1 VDGEPRPRVW
11 AQKGA
16 RDRLIRWAAG
26 KPEWV
31 VGFCD
36 ECWWSRVSE
45 PNMHAWATAGEP
57 LRLVEKGH
65 QLPKGEPKALACYGL
80 LRNDTG
86 GMLLRFTEGRPV
98 SELTVPFLAWAC
110 EELIAEGKKALL
122 LIWDN
127 ASWHTSAR
135 VRSWIRQHNRAA
147 KASGGVRIVTCCLPT
162 KSPWLNNI
170 EPKWIHGKRAVA
182 EPDRVL
188 EPFEIIERAC
198 SYYDVP
204 MLPHLSKEVP

>member
-1 VDGEPRPRVW
+1 MDRESGPGVCSK
-11 AQKGA
+11 KGA
-16 RDRLIRWAAG
+16 RDRLIRWATG

-31 VGFCD
+31 VAFGD

-45 PNMHAWATAGEP
+45 PNMRSWTPAGQP
-57 LRLVEKGH
+57 MRLIQKKDQV
-65 QLPKGEPKALACYGL
+65 PKGAPKALACYGL
-80 LRNDTG
+80 LRQDTG

-98 SELTVPFLAWAC
+98 SELTVPFLSWAC
-110 EELIAEGKKALL
+110 GELAAEGKKALL

-127 ASWHTSAR
+127 AGWHTSAL
-135 VRSWIRQHNRAA
+135 VRGWIRQLNRAA
-147 KASGGVRIVTCCLPT
+147 KENGGVRIVTCCLPT

-188 EPFEIIERAC
+188 EPSEIIERAC
-198 SYYDVP
+198 AYYAVP
-204 MLPHLSKEVP
+204 LLPHLSKEVH